1 MNFPSTHQSL
11 LERVQNG
18 DEFSWAE
25 FYDRYKPVIR
35 AVGSLYHFSE
45 DERDDLVQ
53 RVMVKF
59 FANSKTYVYR
69 EGVVKFRTH
78 LARIIRSEAV
88 DYIRS
93 NAAQRKAEA
102 RVDSLN
108 DYDYAMAFVASL
120 YNKVH
125 YENTGIQE
133 KQNAVVLLKITQEQ
147 CDPEYCYRKAR
158 HML

>member
-1 MNFPSTHQSL
+1 MNYPSTHQSL

-93 NAAQRKAEA
+93 NAAQRKA
-102 RVDSLN
+102 
-108 DYDYAMAFVASL
+108 
-120 YNKVH
+120 
-125 YENTGIQE
+125 
-133 KQNAVVLLKITQEQ
+133 
-147 CDPEYCYRKAR
+147 
-158 HML
+158 